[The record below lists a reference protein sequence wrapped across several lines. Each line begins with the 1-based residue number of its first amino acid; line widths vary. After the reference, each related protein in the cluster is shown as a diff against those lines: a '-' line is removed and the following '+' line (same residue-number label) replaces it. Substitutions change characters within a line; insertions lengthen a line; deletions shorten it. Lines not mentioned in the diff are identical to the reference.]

1 MTRRIAVAWLSLMV
15 AAFGLSIP
23 TAATAQDQRGLHIIA
38 PLAPGSTFDLLARA
52 LGTRLEQRMH
62 QTVVV
67 ENRPGANMS
76 IAANAC
82 KNAAPDGHTICL
94 FTHNLF
100 LNPLLKANLGY
111 DPVKDLVPVAA
122 LAYLEQVFVVNRR
135 VPVKTFAELVA
146 YSKAHPN
153 TLNYG
158 SVGVGSA
165 AHLVIEWLR
174 KASGG
179 DWKHVPFNGAP
190 QVQTAMASG
199 DVHMTFT
206 PSGNVIGRIK
216 SGDLVPLLTAG
227 DKRNPLLPDVPT
239 FAEAGLPSLPAKSW
253 AGMFAPVGTPAA
265 VVAKLNHEFSEIIA
279 EKAFQERLTKLGLG
293 PAPMQLAAFKTFIV
307 HDQAA
312 WAPLIKETGLAPK

>member
-1 MTRRIAVAWLSLMV
+1 MTRGIAVAWLSLMALAV
-15 AAFGLSIP
+15 GMSTPSAAR
-23 TAATAQDQRGLHIIA
+23 AQDQRVLHIIA

-52 LGTRLEQRMH
+52 IGHGIEQRTH

-76 IAANAC
+76 IAAMAC
-82 KNAAPDGHTICL
+82 KGAAPDGRTICL

-100 LNPLLKANLGY
+100 LNPLLKAHLTY

-122 LAYLEQVFVVNRR
+122 LAYLEQVFVVSRR

-190 QVQTAMASG
+190 QVQAAIASG

-206 PSGNVIGRIK
+206 PSGNVMGRIK

-227 DKRNPLLPDVPT
+227 DKRNPLLPNVPT
-239 FAEAGLPSLPAKSW
+239 FAEAGVPPLPAKSW
-253 AGMFAPVGTPAA
+253 AGMFAPAGTPAPIIARLNQEISA
-265 VVAKLNHEFSEIIA
+265 VVEDKSFAA
-279 EKAFQERLTKLGLG
+279 TLTRLGLS
-293 PAPMQLAAFKTFIV
+293 PAHIPLAGFKDFIV

-312 WAPLIKETGLAPK
+312 WAPLVKATGLRPN